1 MLDTKRFMGRSHGF
15 MRPNIIALCAW
26 VILSASG
33 IAATPSTNGNE
44 SMEATGSTAA
54 RKSAIQSIP
63 YDKLDADARTK
74 INSVLNNVTV
84 FRRLPTRVVNCD
96 PDLYLF
102 MVRHPDVVVNIWEVL
117 GVGQLQLRQTAVDT
131 FRIVETEGTTTTLE
145 YLYHG
150 RDMHIVYG
158 EWTYTGP
165 LLARKISGRC
175 LAILKTAYMRDAEGH
190 YYITSRMDGFLDV
203 ESGAADMLART
214 LQPLVTKNV
223 DNNFI
228 QTVSFIGSLSKTS
241 EVNSKGMQRLAGRL
255 THVQAETRQQLTD
268 VVTGVAQRSAANAPR
283 KEEPTR
289 RMASRVVVNQ
299 KAD

>member
-1 MLDTKRFMGRSHGF
+1 
-15 MRPNIIALCAW
+15 
-26 VILSASG
+26 
-33 IAATPSTNGNE
+33 
-44 SMEATGSTAA
+44 MEATGSTAA

-289 RMASRVVVNQ
+289 RVASRVVANQ